1 MQNIREWREGSITR
15 ATVVYEIPIDGSR
28 CQFGI
33 HTVVIYIPIR
43 NTKDQ
48 PFTNNQ
54 KVHFDQSCMENKQT
68 TIFMVHFGTFFPSG
82 KCAYCNNMTL

>member
-54 KVHFDQSCMENKQT
+54 KSILINHACKTNKPPYLWY
-68 TIFMVHFGTFFPSG
+68 ILALFFPVESVRT
-82 KCAYCNNMTL
+82 ATV